1 VTVSQTVRVWN
12 RVREMS
18 KRQLPSL
25 DKMVAKY
32 AGEVVPNGYTYRGIT
47 NTVED
52 VPEVTGK
59 VEWTV
64 DTEPDTV
71 SDDMSVSVPVHVLA
85 TLLAKAHNCTCSVG
99 T

>member
-1 VTVSQTVRVWN
+1 MTVSQTVRVWN

-18 KRQLPSL
+18 RRQLPSL

-59 VEWTV
+59 VEWVV
-64 DTEPDTV
+64 DTE
-71 SDDMSVSVPVHVLA
+71 SDVDDELSVSVPVHVLA